1 VGGKPFVVVVQAK
14 VVQEREDGRELG
26 HGNE

>member
-1 VGGKPFVVVVQAK
+1 VGCKPFVVIVLAK
-14 VVQEREDGRELG
+14 SVQEGKDGRELG